1 MKFSARIVTVAL
13 GACAAVFFDPL
24 LAREAGRAVAATP
37 VQAQPAPAAPMS
49 NTRLDELIR
58 RIDPKA
64 QGGPGFWQF
73 TVEERTVM
81 VITDERADRMRII
94 APIAPAEGIEPGR
107 LARLLQANFDSALD
121 ARYSI
126 ARGMLWSAFI
136 HPLGSLRDAEFL
148 SGLGQVVNLAA
159 SYGSSYSSGALV
171 FQGGDSAELQRRELI
186 EQLLKK
192 GLSL

>member
-1 MKFSARIVTVAL
+1 MKFSARFTAGALGVCAAAFVAL
-13 GACAAVFFDPL
+13 P
-24 LAREAGRAVAATP
+24 LAREPADAPRPTP

-49 NTRLDELIR
+49 NARLDELIR

-64 QGGPGFWQF
+64 QGGPGFWQL
-73 TVEERTVM
+73 TVDERTLI

-94 APIAPAEGIEPGR
+94 TAIAPADTLEPAR

-121 ARYSI
+121 ARYAI
-126 ARGMLWSAFI
+126 ARGVLWSAFI
-136 HPLGSLRDAEFL
+136 HPLGSLADAEFL
-148 SGLGQVVNLAA
+148 SGLGQVANLAA
-159 SYGSSYSSGALV
+159 TYGSSYSSGALV
-171 FQGGDSAELQRRELI
+171 FQGGDTSELQRRELI